1 MCIYSKNHDH
11 HRYSGIPHSSRS
23 FEQSRA
29 GCSFVSKSIA
39 MENHAHLLLVED
51 EVKVAAFIKK
61 GLEKQ
66 GFTVDVATDGREG
79 KQFFDERTYHL
90 LILDVNLPYMDGVE
104 LASYVRTKNTQVPI
118 LMLTALD
125 TTADKLAGFD
135 AGVDDYLVK
144 PFDFMELIA
153 RLKALLKRS
162 VKSEEPTNIL
172 RVADLELDLDQ
183 KIARRGGQNIELT
196 AKEFSLLEY
205 LMRNRGR
212 VVSKVDIAEQV
223 WDIDFDTGTNFIEV
237 YINYLRKKIEREN
250 SPKLIHTVVGM
261 GYTLK
266 EK

>member
-1 MCIYSKNHDH
+1 
-11 HRYSGIPHSSRS
+11 
-23 FEQSRA
+23 
-29 GCSFVSKSIA
+29 
-39 MENHAHLLLVED
+39 MENNAHLLLVED
-51 EVKVAAFIKK
+51 EVKVATFIKK

-66 GFTVDVATDGREG
+66 GFTVDIAVDGREG
-79 KQFFDERTYHL
+79 KQFFDQRTYNL

-104 LASYVRTKNTQVPI
+104 LATYIRTKNPLVPI

-153 RLKALLKRS
+153 RLRALLKRS
-162 VKSEEPTNIL
+162 TQASTSTNLL

-183 KIARRGGQNIELT
+183 KLARRTGQTIELT
-196 AKEFSLLEY
+196 AKEFALLEY

-212 VVSKVDIAEQV
+212 VVSKVDIAEKV

>member
-1 MCIYSKNHDH
+1 
-11 HRYSGIPHSSRS
+11 
-23 FEQSRA
+23 
-29 GCSFVSKSIA
+29 
-39 MENHAHLLLVED
+39 MEVKPHLLLVED
-51 EVKVAAFIKK
+51 ETKVAAFIKK
-61 GLEKQ
+61 GLEKHN
-66 GFTVDVATDGREG
+66 FLVETAEDGRVG
-79 KQFFDERTYHL
+79 QSFFDQKSYDL
-90 LILDVNLPYMDGVE
+90 LILDVNLPHMDGVE
-104 LASYVRTKNTQVPI
+104 LASYVRTKNPDVPI

-153 RLKALLKRS
+153 RLRALLKRS
-162 VKSEEPTNIL
+162 QKSNEQPTTRI

-183 KIARRGGQNIELT
+183 KLARRGGQTIELT
-196 AKEFSLLEY
+196 AKEFALLEY

-212 VVSKVDIAEQV
+212 VVSKMDIAEQV

-237 YINYLRKKIEREN
+237 YINYLRKKIDKE
-250 SPKLIHTVVGM
+250 SPTKLIHTVVGM